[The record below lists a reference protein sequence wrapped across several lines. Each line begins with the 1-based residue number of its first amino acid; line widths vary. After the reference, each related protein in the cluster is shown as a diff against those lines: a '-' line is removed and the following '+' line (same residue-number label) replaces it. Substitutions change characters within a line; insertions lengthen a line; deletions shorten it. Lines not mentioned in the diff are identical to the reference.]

1 MSQSVPSSNA
11 SRVRRTYFALFALF
25 VLINLA
31 QKTFNANLME
41 LGINREVLWY
51 GNTVVF
57 LATLVSVF
65 FLNRSLVSTKAL
77 SLLKNIYLAIF
88 IKMLI
93 CMVAAAAYILTARKL
108 VDKAALAGSALLYII
123 YTALELYLVLKT
135 NRTDPHAPDTSTP

>member
-1 MSQSVPSSNA
+1 MAQSAPSSNIN
-11 SRVRRTYFALFALF
+11 RVRRTYFSLFALF
-25 VLINLA
+25 VLINLF
-31 QKTFNANLME
+31 QKVFNAQLMD

-57 LATLVSVF
+57 LASMVSVF
-65 FLNRSLVSTKAL
+65 FLNRSLVTTKAL

-108 VDKAALAGSALLYII
+108 VDKAALAGCALLYII
-123 YTALELYLVLKT
+123 YTALELSLVLKS

>member
-1 MSQSVPSSNA
+1 MSQSPPSSNIN
-11 SRVRRTYFALFALF
+11 RVRRAYFSLFGLF
-25 VLINLA
+25 VLINLL
-31 QKTFNANLME
+31 QKVFNAKLMD

-57 LATLVSVF
+57 LASVVSVF
-65 FLNRSLVSTKAL
+65 FLNRSLVTTKAL

-108 VDKAALAGSALLYII
+108 VDKAALAGCALLYII
-123 YTALELYLVLKT
+123 YTALELYLVLKS